1 MRRGACKLQLLC
13 YMYELEAAER
23 VVHWLNKSVVHFV
36 ESIKEIIDEKFGN
49 EIMSAIDFYCSVDQV
64 GADGKTRYMVLMEK
78 IVWSH
83 LMGNIF
89 HVLCRSMLL
98 EKSQLISVR
107 LFPEPGWLDKELPL
121 LASLVL
127 RISQVCPPRSTRR
140 TGLIS
145 PLRFQEMK

>member
-1 MRRGACKLQLLC
+1 
-13 YMYELEAAER
+13 
-23 VVHWLNKSVVHFV
+23 
-36 ESIKEIIDEKFGN
+36 
-49 EIMSAIDFYCSVDQV
+49 
-64 GADGKTRYMVLMEK
+64 MVLMEK

-127 RISQVCPPRSTRR
+127 RIS
-140 TGLIS
+140 
-145 PLRFQEMK
+145 